1 MPRRLRLFLFVLA
14 MFGTAAACMTSYSAP
29 PPEPAESEP
38 TAPALSTALPTGTP
52 GRPPVSP
59 TFPSTQAAPAPAIL
73 ESRRLTLE
81 LPVRIRAGDGDTI
94 RMTLEVDD
102 RGDLTP
108 TAQISGNQVQGQVVQ
123 IPNLYETHNVLAEAR
138 LDLAGAQVTP
148 VETVSEPL
156 SPGKSVTFFWS
167 IRIPEPG
174 TYKGVAWLHMRYIPK
189 SGGPEQR
196 ETIAAQ
202 LFEIEGV
209 SLLGLTVGPAR
220 WLGLA
225 GSFAGSVL
233 GFPFLE
239 DLLRWLW
246 KRRK

>member
-1 MPRRLRLFLFVLA
+1 M
-14 MFGTAAACMTSYSAP
+14 
-29 PPEPAESEP
+29 
-38 TAPALSTALPTGTP
+38 
-52 GRPPVSP
+52 
-59 TFPSTQAAPAPAIL
+59 

-102 RGDLTP
+102 LGNITP

-123 IPNLYETHNVLAEAR
+123 IPNLYETHTVLAEAR
-138 LDLAGAQVTP
+138 LDLAGAQVMP
-148 VETVSEPL
+148 GETVSEPL

-167 IRIPEPG
+167 IRITEPG
-174 TYKGVAWLHMRYIPK
+174 TYKGVAWLYMRYIPK
-189 SGGPEQR
+189 TGGPEQI

-209 SLLGLTVGPAR
+209 SLFGLKAGPAR

-225 GSFAGSVL
+225 GSFVGSVL